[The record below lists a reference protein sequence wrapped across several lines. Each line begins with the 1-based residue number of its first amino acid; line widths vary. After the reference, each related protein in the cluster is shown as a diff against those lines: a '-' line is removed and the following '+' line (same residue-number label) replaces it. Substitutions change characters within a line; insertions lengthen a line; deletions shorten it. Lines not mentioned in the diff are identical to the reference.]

1 MRVLA
6 GGAVRT
12 RAAEEVVEAP
22 DGLDD
27 LLGIAVL
34 DLQLLVRKNT
44 VDRTAVGPYMLQVS
58 HVRIYRNS
66 AGVVRIRSKLSKHRQ
81 DSPYND

>member
-12 RAAEEVVEAP
+12 SAVDEVVEGP
-22 DGLDD
+22 DGLVDPQ
-27 LLGIAVL
+27 GIAVL

-44 VDRTAVGPYMLQVS
+44 VDRTAVGNNMWQVL
-58 HVRIYRNS
+58 HVRVYGNS
-66 AGVVRIRSKLSKHRQ
+66 ALVVRLRSELSKHRQ